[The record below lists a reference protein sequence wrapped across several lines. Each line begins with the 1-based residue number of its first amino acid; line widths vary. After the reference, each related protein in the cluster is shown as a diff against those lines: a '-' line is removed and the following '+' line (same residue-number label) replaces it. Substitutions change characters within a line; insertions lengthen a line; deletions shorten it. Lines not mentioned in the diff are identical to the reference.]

1 MNKQSVEKQQLE
13 PLWSG
18 FKYFNH
24 QPPAIEWMLKQEA
37 TGATIRG
44 VPVFGGVLG
53 DEMGLGK
60 TIEVAGLIK
69 NSSERCTLVLAPL
82 AVVATWAS
90 VLERAG
96 MTVWTIRQN
105 DWLPVG
111 HVSAGKQCYITNLDK
126 LLHRAELFDR
136 DWDRIIIDEA
146 HKIRNPGSEIAKA
159 CYKLRGLRRWAL
171 TATPIVN
178 EMCDVL
184 SLYAFLKVP
193 VSRPLKWRP
202 HMHKWTQQLVFHRSL
217 EELRLTLPEAPFQPI
232 IHKMVCPFVTAEEE
246 EFYYGIQGSIESK
259 LESFS
264 RDINKNAAIFKLLLR
279 LRQIS
284 VHPQVYIEALRREEA
299 AEGFIYPRADWTGPA
314 TKFEAVRGLLK
325 DSGHTRCGASAMD
338 DTFKES
344 GGHKTIIICHFREE
358 IELMADFIR
367 DNELATEVFTY
378 SGAETIREREETVA
392 AATAGGAGT
401 VIILQLQA
409 GGVGINLQTFDR
421 VIFLTPWWNA
431 AMVDQA
437 VGRAVRMGQKA
448 TVQVYHIMFEAEEKM
463 SGIMIDRFMADK
475 VEAKR
480 SMLLNFWAG
489 EETAKVKAKPLRPKK
504 QAEEQQAVDQDPIPC
519 A

>member
-1 MNKQSVEKQQLE
+1 MNKPFVEQDAKHLQ
-13 PLWSG
+13 PLWNG
-18 FKYFNH
+18 FEYFSH
-24 QPPAIEWMLKQEA
+24 QPPAIEWMLNQESS
-37 TGATIRG
+37 GATIRG

-69 NSSERCTLVLAPL
+69 NSNERVTLILAPL

-96 MTVWTIRQN
+96 MTVWTIRKGL
-105 DWLPVG
+105 WLPVG
-111 HVSAGKQCYITNLDK
+111 RVAAGKQCYITNLDK
-126 LLHRAELFDR
+126 LLHRADLFNR

-146 HKIRNPGSEIAKA
+146 HKIRNPGSELAKA
-159 CYKLRGLRRWAL
+159 CYNLRGLRRWAL

-178 EMCDVL
+178 EMRDVL
-184 SLYAFLKVP
+184 SLYAFLRVP
-193 VSRPLKWRP
+193 VSRPLKWKR
-202 HMHKWTQQLVFHRSL
+202 HMHKWTPQLVFHRSL
-217 EELRLTLPEAPFQPI
+217 EQLRESLPDAPPRPI

-299 AEGFIYPRADWTGPA
+299 AEGLVYPRSDWTGPA
-314 TKFEAVRGLLK
+314 TKFEAVRELLK
-325 DSGHTRCGASAMD
+325 DQD
-338 DTFKES
+338 
-344 GGHKTIIICHFREE
+344 HKTIIICHFREE
-358 IELMADFIR
+358 IELMADFLR
-367 DNELATEVFTY
+367 ENELATDVFTY
-378 SGAETIREREETVA
+378 SGAETISEREKAVA
-392 AATAGGAGT
+392 AATAGGPGT

-421 VIFLTPWWNA
+421 VVFLTPWWNA

-437 VGRAVRMGQKA
+437 VGRAVRMGQRA

-463 SGIMIDRFMADK
+463 SGIVIDRFMADK
-475 VEAKR
+475 VDIKR

-504 QAEEQQAVDQDPIPC
+504 AELPTPMDEAVDQDPISC
-519 A
+519 D

>member
-1 MNKQSVEKQQLE
+1 
-13 PLWSG
+13 
-18 FKYFNH
+18 
-24 QPPAIEWMLKQEA
+24 
-37 TGATIRG
+37 
-44 VPVFGGVLG
+44 
-53 DEMGLGK
+53 
-60 TIEVAGLIK
+60 
-69 NSSERCTLVLAPL
+69 
-82 AVVATWAS
+82 
-90 VLERAG
+90 
-96 MTVWTIRQN
+96 MTVWTIRSTGSSQS

-111 HVSAGKQCYITNLDK
+111 RVGAGKQCYITNLDK
-126 LLHRAELFDR
+126 LLHRADLFDR

-146 HKIRNPGSEIAKA
+146 HKIRNPGSELAKA
-159 CYKLRGLRRWAL
+159 CYKLRGLRRWTL

-178 EMCDVL
+178 EMRDIL

-217 EELRLTLPEAPFQPI
+217 DQLRDTLPEAPPAPI
-232 IHKMVCPFVTAEEE
+232 IHKMICPFVTTEEE

-284 VHPQVYIEALRREEA
+284 VHPQVYIEALRREEK
-299 AEGFIYPRADWTGPA
+299 AEGYVYPRADWTGQA

-325 DSGHTRCGASAMD
+325 DP
-338 DTFKES
+338 E
-344 GGHKTIIICHFREE
+344 HKTIIICHFREE
-358 IELMADFIR
+358 IELMAAFIR
-367 DNELATEVFTY
+367 DNELATNVFTY
-378 SGAETIREREETVA
+378 SGAETIKEREEAVA
-392 AATAGGAGT
+392 AATAGGPGT

-421 VIFLTPWWNA
+421 VIFMTPWWNA

-463 SGIMIDRFMADK
+463 SGIVIDRFMADK

-489 EETAKVKAKPLRPKK
+489 EETAKVKAKPLRTKK
-504 QAEEQQAVDQDPIPC
+504 TVIVEAAAAEEDPMPC
-519 A
+519 S